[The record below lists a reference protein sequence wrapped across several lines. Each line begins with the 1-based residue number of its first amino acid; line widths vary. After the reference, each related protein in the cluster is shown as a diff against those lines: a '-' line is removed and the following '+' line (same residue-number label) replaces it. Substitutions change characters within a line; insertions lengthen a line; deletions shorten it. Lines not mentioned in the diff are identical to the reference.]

1 MKKLLCLLGI
11 FLLSGIGSLGFGAD
25 SFNKVI
31 SDSDIPKD
39 NISVSVKNAQTGSVL
54 YELNA
59 GKLVSP
65 ASTQKLVTLAAAA
78 DTLGSDYQF
87 QTSIY
92 KSTNND
98 LYIKLGADPYLSSN
112 DLKTLL
118 TAAKEKRVIAPKNIY
133 IDASILDNVDW
144 GDGWQWDDDL
154 NILMPRFG
162 AYNLDGNLLGLL
174 VAPTVNGAPAEIN
187 TKVFY
192 PVTFMNLVVTGSEN
206 NIKFERNNAIAPDM
220 ISVKGTVSKSQGFAL
235 PVNNLKR
242 YFRLRL
248 EDALR
253 DVNIEYYGN
262 ITEKKLPSNNVY
274 LISSVKHPLLIAQ
287 KDILIR
293 SSNLAA
299 ETVFKTAGGKYVNG
313 TGSVDAALK
322 MFDAYC
328 KKIGINHENIKIVD
342 GSGVSKNNLMSADF
356 MTDFLVAQAKLP
368 GFPIMK
374 KFMATSG
381 EGTLTDRMLYFKDN
395 LRAKT
400 GTLSDISAIA
410 GYITSRNGTLYAFD
424 IMINDAKS
432 RPIDKKVLEE
442 YIIRTIYLTD

>member
-1 MKKLLCLLGI
+1 MKKLFSFIGLLV
-11 FLLSGIGSLGFGAD
+11 FLAGNSIAFAAD
-25 SFNKVI
+25 GFNKVI

-39 NISVSVKNAQTGSVL
+39 NISVSLKNVQTGETV

-59 GKLVSP
+59 EKLVPP
-65 ASTQKLVTLAAAA
+65 ASTLKLVTLAASA
-78 DTLGSDYQF
+78 DTLGANYYF
-87 QTSIY
+87 TTTIY

-118 TAAKEKRVIAPKNIY
+118 TAAKEKNVLAPKNIY
-133 IDASILDNVDW
+133 IDASILDNTDW
-144 GDGWQWDDDL
+144 GEGWQWDDDL
-154 NILMPRFG
+154 NILMPRFS
-162 AYNLDGNLLGLL
+162 AYNLDGNLLGVL
-174 VAPTVNGAPAEIN
+174 VSPTVKGAPAEIN

-192 PVTFMNLVVTGSEN
+192 PVTFMNLAVTGNEN
-206 NIKFERNNAIAPDM
+206 NITFERNNSIAPDM
-220 ISVKGTVSKSQGFAL
+220 ISVKGTISKSEGFAI

-242 YFRLRL
+242 YFCLRL
-248 EDALR
+248 EDAIR
-253 DVNIEYYGN
+253 DVKMEYYGN
-262 ITEKKLPSNNVY
+262 ITEKKLPADNVY
-274 LISSVKHPLLIAQ
+274 VIASIKHPLIMAE
-287 KDILIR
+287 KDILLK

-299 ETVFKTAGGKYVNG
+299 ETVFKTAGGKYSKG
-313 TGSVDAALK
+313 TGTIKSAIE
-322 MFDAYC
+322 MFEAYC
-328 KKIGINHENIKIVD
+328 KKIGVNPENIKIVD

-356 MTDFLVAQAKLP
+356 MTDFLTAQATQPNFVQMQK
-368 GFPIMK
+368 M
-374 KFMATSG
+374 MATAG

-432 RPIDKKVLEE
+432 RSIDKKVLEE
-442 YIIRTIYLTD
+442 YLIRAIYLNE

>member
-1 MKKLLCLLGI
+1 
-11 FLLSGIGSLGFGAD
+11 
-25 SFNKVI
+25 
-31 SDSDIPKD
+31 
-39 NISVSVKNAQTGSVL
+39 
-54 YELNA
+54 
-59 GKLVSP
+59 
-65 ASTQKLVTLAAAA
+65 
-78 DTLGSDYQF
+78 
-87 QTSIY
+87 
-92 KSTNND
+92 
-98 LYIKLGADPYLSSN
+98 
-112 DLKTLL
+112 
-118 TAAKEKRVIAPKNIY
+118 
-133 IDASILDNVDW
+133 
-144 GDGWQWDDDL
+144 
-154 NILMPRFG
+154 MPRFG

-328 KKIGINHENIKIVD
+328 KKSV
-342 GSGVSKNNLMSADF
+342 
-356 MTDFLVAQAKLP
+356 
-368 GFPIMK
+368 
-374 KFMATSG
+374 
-381 EGTLTDRMLYFKDN
+381 
-395 LRAKT
+395 
-400 GTLSDISAIA
+400 
-410 GYITSRNGTLYAFD
+410 
-424 IMINDAKS
+424 
-432 RPIDKKVLEE
+432 
-442 YIIRTIYLTD
+442 

>member
-1 MKKLLCLLGI
+1 MKKLLCLIGI
-11 FLLSGIGSLGFGAD
+11 FLLSGFCSLGFGAD

-31 SDSDIPKD
+31 SNSDIPKD

-59 GKLVSP
+59 DKLVPP

-78 DTLGSDYQF
+78 DTLGPDYQF

-118 TAAKEKRVIAPKNIY
+118 TAAKEKKVIAPKNIY
-133 IDASILDNVDW
+133 IDASILDNADW
-144 GDGWQWDDDL
+144 GEGWQWDDDL

-162 AYNLDGNLLGLL
+162 AYNLDGNLLGVF
-174 VAPTVNGAPAEIN
+174 VAPTIKGAPAEIN

-206 NIKFERNNAIAPDM
+206 SIKFERNNAVAPDM
-220 ISVKGTVSKSQGFAL
+220 ISVKGTVSKSQGFAI

-248 EDALR
+248 EDAVR
-253 DVNIEYYGN
+253 DANIEYYGN

-274 LISSVKHPLLIAQ
+274 LISSVKHPLQ
-287 KDILIR
+287 KPYLK
-293 SSNLAA
+293 LAA
-299 ETVFKTAGGKYVNG
+299 A
-313 TGSVDAALK
+313 S
-322 MFDAYC
+322 M
-328 KKIGINHENIKIVD
+328 
-342 GSGVSKNNLMSADF
+342 
-356 MTDFLVAQAKLP
+356 
-368 GFPIMK
+368 
-374 KFMATSG
+374 
-381 EGTLTDRMLYFKDN
+381 
-395 LRAKT
+395 
-400 GTLSDISAIA
+400 
-410 GYITSRNGTLYAFD
+410 
-424 IMINDAKS
+424 
-432 RPIDKKVLEE
+432 
-442 YIIRTIYLTD
+442 